1 MNGTRKVR
9 KYWLSENMRSKIG
22 AVCSTDLTAT
32 NRCHCLIK
40 LASNFK

>member
-9 KYWLSENMRSKIG
+9 KYWLENMRSKIG
-22 AVCSTDLTAT
+22 AVCSTDLTAI